1 MLNTSNW
8 LNMSRTHAMYER
20 VTDVGLCLYTS
31 LRLLCVRELDL
42 LSITYRSKKKRGK
55 VLNSYAPKR
64 VIKNPAKYCF
74 CGNTKA
80 SECDKCVICSSDRM
94 RLIQQSVTDCTV
106 NSSLKNILHEAM

>member
-1 MLNTSNW
+1 
-8 LNMSRTHAMYER
+8 MYER

-55 VLNSYAPKR
+55 VVNSYAPKR
-64 VIKNPAKYCF
+64 VIRNPAKYCF

-106 NSSLKNILHEAM
+106 NSSLKDILHEAM